1 MKLISWNVK
10 GLRAAWTKGLLD
22 FMQCWEA
29 PLATEQQLAQA
40 HDLAYI
46 RQLAARAPT
55 EGSLQVDPDTSMN
68 RHTYTAALRA
78 LGLAQAPGFESYHRL
93 LNRARSLGPAGRR
106 AALGPA
112 GGGLRAR
119 GARRARAG

>member
-1 MKLISWNVK
+1 MLTAYISHPDCLK
-10 GLRAAWTKGLLD
+10 HQMGDQHPEAPGRIGAIHDMLLMKGLLD

-78 LGLAQAPGFESYHRL
+78 AGAAVLGVNLVLDGQAASAFCNVRP
-93 LNRARSLGPAGRR
+93 
-106 AALGPA
+106 
-112 GGGLRAR
+112 
-119 GARRARAG
+119 